1 MPLNPK
7 ALFQLESERAKIL
20 RDITRNDG
28 FQIAL
33 TFALAETVAAYR
45 LDAAQIEGIQKFTE
59 VLLNLGEPVLPG
71 KTFPV
76 RSLNH
81 DIDPVRGERAKP
93 SEQQTPSKLTHP

>member
-33 TFALAETVAAYR
+33 TFALAETVSTYR
-45 LDAAQIEGIQKFTE
+45 LDAAQIDGIQKFTE
-59 VLLNLGEPVLPG
+59 VLLNLGELADKP
-71 KTFPV
+71 KSFPV
-76 RSLNH
+76 HSLNH
-81 DIDPVRGERAKP
+81 NIDPVRGERAK
-93 SEQQTPSKLTHP
+93 SSDQQTPSKLTHP